1 MAIEQGK
8 GEGWSERVCVRCGF
22 ASRPKRVAWL
32 LYIIRTCEQARLATT
47 TAAFRPL
54 PRKLCVFLVFGFG
67 E

>member
-8 GEGWSERVCVRCGF
+8 GGGGGQSGCVCGAGLHR
-22 ASRPKRVAWL
+22 AQ

-54 PRKLCVFLVFGFG
+54 PRKLCVFWFFGFW
-67 E
+67 